1 MSKNLLSVFTVC
13 VVMVLLSTFGDAQVK
28 VQDSSVKNL
37 YVISAKAGGV
47 NYVEGKVSNARA
59 NGRSGLLLKSDTVEV
74 GDKIST
80 GINGKAEI
88 LLNPGS
94 YIRLAENTNF
104 EFETTSLDDLQLN
117 ISRGSAMIE
126 AITTDEFKVA
136 VNTPKGRFFVVKS
149 GVYRIDVANDGA
161 GRVGVWKGKVQIDN
175 FDSTEIKGGRA
186 AIIDGGQVEVV
197 KFDRDEKDALET
209 WSKVRAKE
217 LAKVNS
223 RLQQSRDIRNSLLS
237 SFNRRGWS
245 LYDSYGLWVRD
256 SFSSSYCFLPF
267 GYGWSSPY
275 GYGFGRDIWHYRL
288 PTYIYQQ
295 PTPIVNNGGG
305 RTLITKNLGI
315 GTPGGEA
322 SSDASPPFHRIQRE
336 TRTYPVEQNTEF
348 SPSFSI
354 PNRQS
359 SAPVYIPS
367 TSMPINKGGIKTP
380 Q

>member
-13 VVMVLLSTFGDAQVK
+13 VVMVLLTTFGFAQDK
-28 VQDSSVKNL
+28 STDSSVKNL

-47 NYVEGKVSNARA
+47 NYVEGKVNNARA
-59 NGRSGLLLKSDTVEV
+59 NGRSGFLLKSDTVEI

-80 GINGKAEI
+80 GANGKAEI

-126 AITTDEFKVA
+126 AITTDEFKIA

-149 GVYRIDVANDGA
+149 GVYRIDVSNDGA
-161 GRVGVWKGKVQIDN
+161 GRVEVWKGMAQIGN

-223 RLQQSRDIRNSLLS
+223 RLQNRDLRNSLLN
-237 SFNRRGWS
+237 SFNRRSWS
-245 LYDSYGLWVRD
+245 LYDSYGLWVLDR
-256 SFSSSYCFLPF
+256 FSASYCFLPF

-275 GYGFGRDIWHYRL
+275 GYGFGRDIWQYRL
-288 PTYIYQQ
+288 PNYIYQQ
-295 PTPIVNNGGG
+295 PTQIVGGG
-305 RTLITKNLGI
+305 PVLVPVRKKQGI
-315 GTPGGEA
+315 EHP
-322 SSDASPPFHRIQRE
+322 SDDSPPFRRIQRE
-336 TRTYPVEQNTEF
+336 IRTQPVEQNSDF
-348 SPSFSI
+348 SPF
-354 PNRQS
+354 PTRQAP
-359 SAPVYIPS
+359 APVYSPP
-367 TSMPINKGGIKTP
+367 TSVPIRKGRRTDP

>member
-1 MSKNLLSVFTVC
+1 MSKNILSVFTVC
-13 VVMVLLSTFGDAQVK
+13 VVMVLLSTSGFAQEK
-28 VQDSSVKNL
+28 GADSSVKNL

-47 NYVEGKVSNARA
+47 NFVEGKVSNARA
-59 NGRSGLLLKSDTVEV
+59 NGKSGLLLKGDTVEV

-80 GINGKAEI
+80 GANGKAEI

-104 EFETTSLDDLQLN
+104 EFETTSLDDLQLSL
-117 ISRGSAMIE
+117 SRGSAMIE
-126 AITTDEFKVA
+126 AITTDEFRVA

-149 GVYRIDVANDGA
+149 GVYRIDVSNDGT
-161 GRVGVWKGKVQIDN
+161 GRIGVWKGKAQIDS

-186 AIIDGGQVEVV
+186 AIFDGGQVEIV

-223 RLQQSRDIRNSLLS
+223 RLQNRDIRNSLLS

-245 LYDSYGLWVRD
+245 LYDSYGLWVLD
-256 SFSSSYCFLPF
+256 SYSANYCFLPF
-267 GYGWSSPY
+267 GYGWRSPY
-275 GYGFGRDIWHYRL
+275 GYGFGRDIWHYSL
-288 PTYIYQQ
+288 PSYIYQQ
-295 PTPIVNNGGG
+295 PTTIAGGTNAG
-305 RTLITKNLGI
+305 RTTLVNKRQRGI
-315 GTPGGEA
+315 EPL
-322 SSDASPPFHRIQRE
+322 SDASPPFYRIQKEIRNQ
-336 TRTYPVEQNTEF
+336 PVEQNSEF

-354 PNRQS
+354 PNRQAP
-359 SAPVYIPS
+359 APVYNPPS
-367 TSMPINKGGIKTP
+367 SMPINKGRRIDP